1 MIDKSNLA
9 TVEMMW
15 RREVEAATTY
25 KHLANR
31 EHNPMRRDILLRLAQ
46 ALRERRAETGVVHE
60 DDPTTRLG
68 PQTFRRNR
76 GERQRLFPRR
86 QIEPIRDVC
95 PFA

>member
-1 MIDKSNLA
+1 MIDKTNLA

-46 ALRERRAETGVVHE
+46 QEDKHAERWS
-60 DDPTTRLG
+60 
-68 PQTFRRNR
+68 
-76 GERQRLFPRR
+76 
-86 QIEPIRDVC
+86 
-95 PFA
+95 